1 MGGDE
6 NDVSDNASAVPA
18 AAGAS
23 QRGGR
28 GRGRGRGR
36 ARGRVRGMSRASSA
50 NMTWVNP
57 SKVTAAGELGSPGA
71 ASDDA
76 KREVAGKP
84 DETASADN
92 GADSSNA

>member
-57 SKVTAAGELGSPGA
+57 SKVTAAGELSPGA

-84 DETASADN
+84 DETASAES
-92 GADSSNA
+92 GADSSKA